1 MGLDERALGSTAATI
16 AYGLTGVLSLIPAI
30 QEISLDRKLNED
42 KTKLE
47 KNAFHPDLVARHIQN
62 NGAVFIGCGQ
72 EALEPVRQ
80 ELTQGGVPF
89 ITVASSMIGDE
100 AKRPPY
106 FYTVVIR
113 DIDGQRAAELL
124 KDLLKD
130 LNREGTGRED
140 PQELEEDLER
150 EIGEKDPEGDGDKPE
165 EDDGQEEWET
175 AEKGLDDAQE
185 EDQEEDGGE
194 DQEKEKKKAAAK
206 RKAEKREERRR
217 QDEERKRQEDKR
229 RDDSAKQDATAAER
243 RTKEERREAEHAG
256 SGHGQGQERR
266 EDSPGERAGAAY
278 AQPSIDYREAYAIRA
293 SEIEEQCERYAKAEL
308 MRRELERMKL
318 SGEDTSDAYSLL
330 RDQYR
335 SANDDIRAHHDH
347 FQSIG
352 RGGWQEYAAEAAQ
365 RTREAS
371 TRELEEH
378 TWNVPESRDYLKQN
392 QDGSYSAYTREEK
405 KVYLDN
411 AYRGG
416 ESNVILHG
424 YAEETARHEALKRQ
438 EELINASRNTGTP
451 DGMEH
456 YRALLDQYSVTDQE
470 VSRYKSWDTV
480 KRAREE
486 SGRMLEKAEKN
497 LESQGFTGVKE
508 YRVQLEEALRETPS
522 RELEGGNYRI
532 LCDTPAPYGSSSG
545 GTVGGRIP
553 AGPDPSATIKG
564 PDGHPVLDFRE
575 QKFSQ
580 AAYEALPQGEER
592 QGRPAVSL
600 TPVGAGETSLK
611 QVANGHALRAYME
624 AQGGTGGISV
634 GGVTVPYAHGGRAI
648 SGNAP
653 SSYMPSVSAA
663 KTGDAGRSPVPGCG
677 GILASAGVSVI
688 GSDGYIRKGTAAQ
701 EAFAGCASAQPVAE
715 ADQRPRASSGFA
727 GGTART
733 QAASVKALSSGFLP
747 GELKPLQEGIR
758 LEGDQSVHTGKIREI
773 RQDSLRRIET
783 VNART
788 AHAAV
793 SMMRNRYLA
802 MTVKQGARTAV
813 QSIIGDTD
821 TGRMMSSVMDTVRLP
836 AHMVKQQLLNM
847 GRTSLDQGDM
857 AMSALNRHIIRSRA
871 AKASA
876 LQGDALEKFALRS
889 GLTAKEIQAVKG
901 DRAAMERLVASR
913 YAGTFRTPGKGDME
927 GIIRAMGIHGDLV
940 KEDAIGTADILGFL
954 SHHGE
959 TTLAERSRAL
969 KNAEDGLEGIT
980 GSQKRLVESLFSQE
994 KFLDKEEMKAVLAKN
1009 GIGGDLA
1016 DKLSGGS
1023 WAANGDILAALKQAG
1038 IPEDKAGALM
1048 KELKGVSMEDRAA
1061 MMGLFQ
1067 LYAGD
1072 SLDGFDMD
1080 KFRDL
1085 LNVLDVDK
1093 ALKDELNNHYI
1104 HLSHLSIEDIKK
1116 LLAKYKGN
1124 PEAEAFLSRLM
1135 NEKVCLVLGRNREMS
1150 RFELMNGVESLL
1162 FRMMRGTDTMSGL
1175 NQVMGLGRGMARVTK
1190 SGYRMLYNMVFRRMT
1205 SPISIGKLKVTP
1217 ADLTA
1222 DNLKAAAV
1230 GSVKQTKLAS
1240 TFSKMLNR
1248 RVPAG
1253 LKRAANHVLHPGRF
1267 IGQAVG
1273 RKVEWILAKHGVD
1286 TLALKAGMHAVA
1298 GKVTAAAASLSE
1310 VLLIVFAIILV
1321 VIILLM
1327 AYESIDLGGSN
1338 SENDNYSAAYVSAV
1352 DGEDAFA
1359 KEVVDMLRGY
1369 TDDFIT
1375 EINDAQYNRGMYAG
1389 MNGYN
1394 TNEDVGAFEAGAYQ
1408 VVFRGP
1414 DGEPI
1419 EDITNVDLNNS
1430 KDIISMAS
1438 VFIPTVF
1445 TKPGENA
1452 SQQAIAEYEKDK
1464 EHFKDYCTFLWA
1476 ASHQISIEEYHPGN
1490 ASNPDANDTSGLE
1503 TDAQTG
1509 KCQMDYG
1516 LNGDQGAGVN
1526 WWIATG
1532 ASPTSGEICSVCSKT
1547 DWYDTDIGE
1556 HACTAKPAADPCTHG
1571 HWQTVSTP
1579 IRHRACQ
1586 GHHHSCS
1593 KHDYWYSCADKNR
1606 TKWDKDNNVYKR
1618 IWVCDGHMG
1627 AVVYATIGR
1636 ISRMPNFGAASDYDF
1651 DNPETYGGSGGIY
1664 SYFGGSG
1671 SEGNTAF
1678 HGDSYALS
1686 DAQLKYLAAMCM
1698 GEQRSCATNEVT
1710 MRYQASLMANVYELY
1725 GKRKGLSLYE
1735 YLTLL
1740 PTQKKNGV
1748 SGWFATASHT
1758 YADKNAGA
1766 VSAQCVEWVRDVFCN
1781 GNRITKANEQGTLIT
1796 GFVKAVYQGKTYTGN
1811 AMKNES
1817 IYVSG
1822 ETILY
1827 TSGGQACLFE
1837 AFPGGH
1843 PAGCGTPV
1851 VDPFAIIIN

>member
-1 MGLDERALGSTAATI
+1 MI

-47 KNAFHPDLVARHIQN
+47 KNAFHPDLVARHVQS

-72 EALEPVRQ
+72 EALAPVRQ

-130 LNREGTGRED
+130 LDREGMDRED
-140 PQELEEDLER
+140 PQELEEEGNLER
-150 EIGEKDPEGDGDKPE
+150 EIGEEGPEGNGDGLEP
-165 EDDGQEEWET
+165 DDGQEERE
-175 AEKGLDDAQE
+175 AEGDGPDDAQE

-194 DQEKEKKKAAAK
+194 NQEKEKEKKKAAAK
-206 RKAEKREERRR
+206 RKAEKRKERRR

-229 RDDSAKQDATAAER
+229 RDDSVKRDAAPER
-243 RTKEERREAEHAG
+243 RVKEERREAESSG
-256 SGHGQGQERR
+256 SGHGQGQEHR
-266 EDSPGERAGAAY
+266 EDSPRERGGAAGPAAAY

-352 RGGWQEYAAEAAQ
+352 KGGWQEYAAEAAQ
-365 RTREAS
+365 RAREAS
-371 TRELEEH
+371 TRDLEEH
-378 TWNVPESRDYLKQN
+378 SWNTPESRDYLKQN
-392 QDGSYSAYTREEK
+392 RDGSYSAYTREEK
-405 KVYLDN
+405 KSYLDN

-416 ESNVILHG
+416 ESNIILHG

-456 YRALLDQYSVTDQE
+456 YRSLLDQYSVTDQE

-486 SGRMLEKAEKN
+486 SGRMLEETEKK

-508 YRVQLEEALRETPS
+508 YRGQLEEALRGTPS
-522 RELEGGNYRI
+522 RELEGGSYRI
-532 LCDTPAPYGSSSG
+532 LRDAPAPYGGASG
-545 GTVGGRIP
+545 GAAGERIS
-553 AGPDPSATIKG
+553 AGPDPPAAIKG
-564 PDGHPVLDFRE
+564 PDGRPVLDFRE
-575 QKFSQ
+575 QKFSR
-580 AAYEALPQGEER
+580 AAYEALPQKEDC
-592 QGRPAVSL
+592 QGRTAVSF

-624 AQGGTGGISV
+624 TQSGSGGISV
-634 GGVTVPYAHGGRAI
+634 GGVTVPYVHGGQAVR
-648 SGNAP
+648 GNTAP
-653 SSYMPSVSAA
+653 LSYVPPASAA
-663 KTGDAGRSPVPGCG
+663 KAGDAGAAGRSPVLGYG
-677 GILASAGVSVI
+677 GILASMGVSVL
-688 GSDGYIRKGTAAQ
+688 GSGGYIRKGIAAQ
-701 EAFAGCASAQPVAE
+701 EAFGGHANTQPIAE
-715 ADQRPRASSGFA
+715 ADQSTRASSGFT
-727 GGTART
+727 GSTART
-733 QAASVKALSSGFLP
+733 QAASMKALSSGFLP
-747 GELKPLQEGIR
+747 GEPKPLQEGAR
-758 LEGDQSVHTGKIREI
+758 LEGDQSVHTGESREI
-773 RQDSLRRIET
+773 RQDSLRRVEAA
-783 VNART
+783 NAKT

-802 MTVKQGARTAV
+802 MTVKQGAHTAV
-813 QSIIGDTD
+813 QSVTGDTEA
-821 TGRMMSSVMDTVRLP
+821 GRMMSSAMATVRLP
-836 AHMVKQQLLNM
+836 AHIVKQKLLNM

-871 AKASA
+871 AEASA
-876 LQGDALEKFALRS
+876 LQGDALEKFALKS
-889 GLTAKEIQAVKG
+889 GLTTKEIQTVKG

-913 YAGTFRTPGKGDME
+913 YAGTFRTPGKGDMK
-927 GIIRAMGIHGDLV
+927 GIIRAIGIRGDLV

-969 KNAEDGLEGIT
+969 KNAEGGLDGLT

-994 KFLDKEEMKAVLAKN
+994 KFLDKEDMKAVLAKN
-1009 GIGGDLA
+1009 GIGGGLA
-1016 DKLSGGS
+1016 EKLSGGS
-1023 WAANGDILAALKQAG
+1023 WAADGDILAALRQAG
-1038 IPEDKAGALM
+1038 ISEDKAGALM

-1093 ALKDELNNHYI
+1093 TLKDELNNHYI
-1104 HLSHLSIEDIKK
+1104 HLSHMSIEDIKK

-1162 FRMMRGTDTMSGL
+1162 FKMARSTDAISGFSQIM
-1175 NQVMGLGRGMARVTK
+1175 NLGRGMTRVTK

-1222 DNLKAAAV
+1222 ANLKAAAV
-1230 GSVKQTKLAS
+1230 GSVKQTKIAA

-1253 LKRAANHVLHPGRF
+1253 LKRAANHVLHPVRF

-1273 RKVEWILAKHGVD
+1273 RKAEWILAKHGVD

-1298 GKVTAAAASLSE
+1298 GKATAAAASLSE
-1310 VLLIVFAIILV
+1310 VLLIIFAAILV
-1321 VIILLM
+1321 VIMLLM
-1327 AYESIDLGGSN
+1327 AYESIDLGGSTG
-1338 SENDNYSAAYVSAV
+1338 ENNNYSAAYVSAA

-1375 EINDAQYNRGMYAG
+1375 ELSDAQYNRGMYAG

-1419 EDITNVDLNNS
+1419 EDITGVDLNNS

-1445 TKPGENA
+1445 TKPGGNA
-1452 SQQAIAEYEKDK
+1452 SRQAIAEYEKDK

-1476 ASHQISIEEYHPGN
+1476 ASHQLSIEEYHPGN
-1490 ASNPDANDTSGLE
+1490 ALNPDANDTSGLE

-1509 KCQMDYG
+1509 KCQMDYN

-1532 ASPTSGEICSVCSKT
+1532 ASPTSGGICSVCSKT

-1571 HWQTVSTP
+1571 HWQTVPTP
-1579 IRHRACQ
+1579 IRHRACL

-1618 IWVCDGHMG
+1618 VWVCDGHMG

-1636 ISRMPNFGAASDYDF
+1636 ISRMPNFGAASDYNF

-1671 SEGNTAF
+1671 SEGSTAF
-1678 HGDSYALS
+1678 QGDSYALS

-1740 PTQKKNGV
+1740 PTQRKNGV
-1748 SGWFATASHT
+1748 TGWFATASHT